1 MADRMLVLE
10 QKLELWEN
18 TEIDARLDG
27 QVATAIGNEGMVKQ
41 SAKRLK
47 EAIQAVAFLTKL
59 RDQWRE
65 EPTDDRE
72 PSV

>member
-41 SAKRLK
+41 WG
-47 EAIQAVAFLTKL
+47 E
-59 RDQWRE
+59 
-65 EPTDDRE
+65 
-72 PSV
+72 